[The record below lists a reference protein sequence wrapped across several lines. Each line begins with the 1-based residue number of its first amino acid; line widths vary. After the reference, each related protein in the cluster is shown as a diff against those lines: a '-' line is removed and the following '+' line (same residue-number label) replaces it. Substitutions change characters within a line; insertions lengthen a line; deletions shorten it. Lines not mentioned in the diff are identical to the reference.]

1 MKLMRAFLLIVF
13 IVLTIATFWYWHKN
27 IYSKEILKLE
37 ILSEEIIEAVKETEY
52 LVKLKNNGKIRLE
65 NLVLNFQP
73 PSHSIL
79 DEESNPKTIQ
89 KLEALYPGE
98 EKSYS
103 FKVRIFGRENENVTA
118 RAWVSYQPKNLKRH
132 YDLETS
138 FTNKIKFIPLILEF
152 DLPSKIEGNEE
163 LNFSLNYFSN
173 LDYLLEN
180 LRIKIE
186 YPAASFH
193 FLEARPAPLQAPGQ
207 PVSPKNLE
215 KSEQKIVSPNQLE
228 LEWKI
233 LSLNQLEGGRIKIR
247 GQLMGKS
254 GEHKVFQAQLGIIKN
269 GEFWLLK
276 ETKQAIEIIESSL
289 YISQLINKSPNYI
302 AKSDD
307 VLHYEIFFRN
317 TGRKPFQKK
326 FLFVDLDEKFFD
338 LTSLKSETGE
348 YGEGDNTIIWDW
360 KKNPSLRFLEPG
372 EEGKVEFW
380 IKVKELAIN
389 SIKTEN
395 PVLRNKV
402 SLAGIEKIFETKLTS
417 QFIFNQKVYFQQEF
431 IENTGPLPPMV
442 NEKTEYIVIWQIKN
456 SWNDLENVKVKAI
469 LGENV
474 QPTGN
479 FFPQEISFTFD
490 PDSREA
496 IWNVDSIKAF
506 EYSKEFL
513 TFAFQIEFRP
523 DSSQKG
529 SPAILIK
536 EAEFSAQDS
545 WTGESLEKKI
555 TEVDTTLPDDET
567 VTEEQG
573 IVIVNS

>member
-1 MKLMRAFLLIVF
+1 MKLMRSFLLIIF
-13 IVLTIATFWYWHKN
+13 IILVIVGFWYWHRN

-37 ILSEEIIEAVKETEY
+37 ILSEDIIEAVKETEY
-52 LVKLKNNGKIRLE
+52 LVKLKNNGKVRLE
-65 NLVLNFQP
+65 NLELNFQP

-103 FKVRIFGRENENVTA
+103 FKVRVFGRENENVTA
-118 RAWVSYQPKNLKRH
+118 QAWVSYQAKNLKAR
-132 YDLETS
+132 YDLKTS

-152 DLPSKIEGNEE
+152 DLPSKIEEGEE

-180 LRIKIE
+180 LRIKIK
-186 YPAASFH
+186 YPPNFQ
-193 FLEARPAPLQAPGQ
+193 FLKAQPAPLQEP
-207 PVSPKNLE
+207 
-215 KSEQKIVSPNQLE
+215 
-228 LEWKI
+228 EWKI
-233 LSLNQLEGGRIKIR
+233 PFLNQLEGGRIKIK
-247 GQLMGKS
+247 GQLMSKS
-254 GEHKVFQAQLGIIKN
+254 GEHKIFQAQLGIIKN

-276 ETKQAIEIIESSL
+276 ETKQAIEIVESSL

-317 TGRKPFQKK
+317 IGQKPFQKK

-360 KKNPSLRFLEPG
+360 KKNPFLRFLEPG

-380 IKVKELAIN
+380 VKVKELEIN
-389 SIKTEN
+389 SIKTKN
-395 PVLRNKV
+395 PVLKNKV
-402 SLAGIEKIFETKLTS
+402 NLVGIEKIFETKLTS
-417 QFIFNQKVYFQQEF
+417 QFEFNQKVYFQQEF
-431 IENTGPLPPMV
+431 IENTGPLPPRV

-479 FFPQEISFTFD
+479 FFPEEVSFTFD
-490 PDSREA
+490 PDSREV
-496 IWNVDSIKAF
+496 IWNVGSIEAF

-513 TFAFQIEFRP
+513 IFAFQIEFRP

-536 EAEFSAQDS
+536 EGEFLAQDS
-545 WTGESLEKKI
+545 WAGEILKKKI

-567 VTEEQG
+567 ITEQEG
-573 IVIVNS
+573 IVI